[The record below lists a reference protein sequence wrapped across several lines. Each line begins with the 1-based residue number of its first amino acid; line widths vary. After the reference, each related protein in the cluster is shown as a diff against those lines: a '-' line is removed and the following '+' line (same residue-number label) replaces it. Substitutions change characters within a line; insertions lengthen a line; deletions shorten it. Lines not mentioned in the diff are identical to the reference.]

1 MSTKRAMEIDIPEDA
16 EQATE
21 DSGLMGRGK
30 KKSSAQRS
38 CAKVSMN
45 TFVTILATA
54 VFVVLFVQLWITY
67 AELINR
73 KVFSPSIVAT
83 GKFGCVGEKDYAFGA
98 SFDVSGNG
106 TRLLLTL
113 PDIPP
118 EPMVFINTQAPTN
131 WTYAWKDSTNALE
144 VVLGAESLCTNVF
157 VLSS

>member
-21 DSGLMGRGK
+21 DSGLMGRGR
-30 KKSSAQRS
+30 KKSPTRRS
-38 CAKVSMN
+38 CAKVSIN

-54 VFVVLFVQLWITY
+54 VFIVLFVQLWITY

-83 GKFGCVGEKDYAFGA
+83 GKFGCVGEKDYVFGG
-98 SFDVSGNG
+98 SFNVSSNG

-118 EPMVFINTQAPTN
+118 EPLVFINTQIPTN

-144 VVLGAESLCTNVF
+144 VAIGAENLCTNVL